1 MNDDEILLPGSG
13 VLYMK
18 VGTHADEPLKEI
30 VERKRR
36 EIDRAGYALW
46 GYGGN
51 TCHPTTMV
59 QPFARDY
66 EVRGQTIHLVMQSM
80 QSNHFAVTARAEE
93 MSSDG
98 VSWQPI
104 PAPLAV
110 VGSRYALAIK
120 DLHETQ
126 LELPLGHTRVA
137 AGLKRGRRGDMY
149 IRGRVDKAVLEIVED
164 DLDLAEA
171 DEATVKQ
178 IGLVAEI
185 VAPYAVFVR
194 N

>member
-1 MNDDEILLPGSG
+1 MNDDQILMPGSG

-18 VGTHADEPLKEI
+18 VGTHADEPLSAI

-36 EIDRAGYALW
+36 EIEDAGYALW

-66 EVRGQTIHLVMQSM
+66 EVRGQTIHLVMQPM

-104 PAPLAV
+104 PEPIAV
-110 VGSRYALAIK
+110 VGSRFALAIR
-120 DLHETQ
+120 DLRETE

-137 AGLKRGRRGDMY
+137 AGLKRGRRGDHY
-149 IRGRVDKAVLEIVED
+149 IKGRVDKAVLEIVDD
-164 DLDLAEA
+164 DLDLPDA
-171 DEATVKQ
+171 DEAAVKQ
-178 IGLVAEI
+178 IGLVAEL